1 MSRRELPQRTGLP
14 IPISE
19 RFEFVSEK
27 WLETARTFLQNKL
40 DAFNGNPPTGRFA
53 AVETYTNAP
62 PHLKCPNDVAT
73 VHIVIENGQLDV
85 GYGNVENPTF
95 HVTGDYNRSLV
106 IGTSV
111 YEALPERRERVQRE
125 LQHRHGNVLQVTGA
139 GFADADPEILK
150 LLPGLHDHLAKRTV
164 GNPDIPHK
172 LKHLEVETRIQEVE
186 ANGYTVF
193 ENAISDAFVEEL
205 NEDFDRLIAENQR
218 GKVAAMLL
226 SRGPL
231 WEEVATHPQIH
242 AVAQQLLGV
251 DCNLG
256 QSIAFRKSK
265 GADTHQLHND
275 PPHPHTGELCCNVT
289 TVWALS
295 EFDED
300 SGPTI
305 VVPGSH
311 KENRPPDQDA
321 KSRAVKLTM
330 PKGSVAMWH
339 GSLWHGAAIRERDG
353 ERTSL
358 HNTYLRNWV
367 RTWDN
372 YLEIDP
378 AILERNSPAL
388 TTLAGIDDLYGKN
401 TYEGI
406 DFRRLAA

>member
-1 MSRRELPQRTGLP
+1 MSRRELPQRTALP
-14 IPISE
+14 VPISE
-19 RFEFVSEK
+19 RFEFVSEG
-27 WLETARTFLQNKL
+27 WLESARSFLQGKLHKL
-40 DAFNGNPPTGRFA
+40 DEKLTTGRFA
-53 AVETYTNAP
+53 AVETYTDAP
-62 PHLKCPNDVAT
+62 PHLQCPDDVAT
-73 VHIVIENGQLDV
+73 VHIVIKNGKLDV
-85 GYGNVENPTF
+85 GYGRVANANLSVK
-95 HVTGDYNRSLV
+95 GDYNRSLV

-111 YEALPERRERVQRE
+111 YENLPERRDRNQRE
-125 LQHRHGNVLQVTGA
+125 LQHRHGNVLEVSGS
-139 GFADADPEILK
+139 GFADVNPELLK
-150 LLPGLHDHLAKRTV
+150 LLSGLHDHLAKRTV

-172 LKHLEVETRIQEVE
+172 LKHLDVETRVSEVE
-186 ANGYTVF
+186 ENGYTIF
-193 ENAISDAFVEEL
+193 QNAVTDDFVEEL
-205 NEDFDRLIAENQR
+205 NDDLDRLFAENGRRQ
-218 GKVAAMLL
+218 VAAMLL

-231 WEEVATHPQIH
+231 WEEIATHPQIH
-242 AVAQQLLGV
+242 AAAQYLLGA

-256 QSIAFRKSK
+256 QSIAFRKPK
-265 GADTHQLHND
+265 GADTHQIHND

-295 EFDED
+295 DFDED
-300 SGPTI
+300 AGPTI

-311 KENRPPDQDA
+311 KENRVPDQDA
-321 KSRAVKLTM
+321 KSHAIKLTM

-378 AILERNSPAL
+378 AILERNSPTL

-401 TYEGI
+401 TYDGI
-406 DFRRLAA
+406 DFKRLAA

>member
-1 MSRRELPQRTGLP
+1 MSRRELPQRTALP
-14 IPISE
+14 VPISE
-19 RFEFVSEK
+19 RFEFVSEG
-27 WLETARTFLQNKL
+27 WLESAHSFLRGKLHKL
-40 DAFNGNPPTGRFA
+40 DEKLTTGRFA
-53 AVETYTNAP
+53 AVETYTDAP
-62 PHLKCPNDVAT
+62 PHLQCPDNVAT
-73 VHIVIENGQLDV
+73 VHIVIENGKLDV
-85 GYGNVENPTF
+85 GYGRVANANLSVK
-95 HVTGDYNRSLV
+95 GDYNRSLV

-111 YEALPERRERVQRE
+111 YENLPARRDRNQRE
-125 LQHRHGNVLQVTGA
+125 LQHRHGNVLEVSGS
-139 GFADADPEILK
+139 GFANVNPELLK
-150 LLPGLHDHLAKRTV
+150 LLSGLHDHLARRTV

-172 LKHLEVETRIQEVE
+172 LKHLDVETRVSEVE
-186 ANGYTVF
+186 ENGYTLF
-193 ENAISDAFVEEL
+193 QNAVTDDFVEEL
-205 NEDFDRLIAENQR
+205 NDDLDRLFAENGRRQ
-218 GKVAAMLL
+218 VAAMLL

-231 WEEVATHPQIH
+231 WEEIATHPQIH
-242 AVAQQLLGV
+242 AAAQYLLGA

-256 QSIAFRKSK
+256 QSIAFRKPK
-265 GADTHQLHND
+265 GADTHQIHND

-295 EFDED
+295 DFDED
-300 SGPTI
+300 AGPTI

-311 KENRPPDQDA
+311 KENRVPDQDA
-321 KSRAVKLTM
+321 KSRAIKLTM

-378 AILERNSPAL
+378 AILERNSPTL

-401 TYEGI
+401 TYDGI
-406 DFRRLAA
+406 DFKRLAA

>member
-1 MSRRELPQRTGLP
+1 MPRRELPERTRLP

-27 WLETARTFLQNKL
+27 WLDAARTFIQEKL
-40 DAFNGNPPTGRFA
+40 DARSVETPSGRFA
-53 AVETYTNAP
+53 AVETYTDAP
-62 PHLKCPNDVAT
+62 PHLKCPNNVAT

-85 GYGNVENPTF
+85 GYGEVADPTF
-95 HVTGDYNRSLV
+95 HVKGDYNRSLV
-106 IGTSV
+106 IGASV
-111 YEALPERRERVQRE
+111 YEQLPERRERIQRE
-125 LQHRHGNVLQVTGA
+125 LHHRHGAVLELTGS
-139 GFADADPEILK
+139 GFEGVNPELLK

-164 GNPDIPHK
+164 GNPNIQHK
-172 LKHLEVETRIQEVE
+172 LQHLDVEIRAQEIE
-186 ANGYTVF
+186 QNGYTVF
-193 ENAISDAFVEEL
+193 EKAITEAFVDEL
-205 NEDFDRLIAENQR
+205 NDDLDRLIAENRR
-218 GKVAAMLL
+218 GKAAAMLL

-242 AVAQQLLGV
+242 AVAQHLLGA

-256 QSIAFRKSK
+256 QSIAFRKPK
-265 GADTHQLHND
+265 GVDTHQIHND
-275 PPHPHTGELCCNVT
+275 PPHPFTGELLCNVT

-300 SGPTI
+300 AGPTI

-388 TTLAGIDDLYGKN
+388 TTLAGIDDLFGKN

-406 DFRRLAA
+406 DFRRVAT

>member
-1 MSRRELPQRTGLP
+1 MARRELPQRTGLP

-27 WLETARTFLQNKL
+27 WLESARTFLQNKL
-40 DAFNGNPPTGRFA
+40 DTFNGNPPTGRFA

-62 PHLKCPNDVAT
+62 PHLKCPRDIAT
-73 VHIVIENGQLDV
+73 VHIVIENGQLEV
-85 GYGNVENPTF
+85 GYGEVENPTF
-95 HVTGDYNRSLV
+95 HAKGDYNRSLV
-106 IGTSV
+106 IGASV
-111 YEALPERRERVQRE
+111 YEELPKRRERMQRE
-125 LQHRHGNVLQVTGA
+125 LHHRHGNVLQVTGA
-139 GFADADPEILK
+139 GFADIDPSVLK
-150 LLPGLHDHLAKRTV
+150 LLEGLHDHLAKRTV
-164 GNPDIPHK
+164 SNPDIQHK
-172 LKHLEVETRIQEVE
+172 LKHLDVETRIQDVE
-186 ANGYTVF
+186 ENGYTVF
-193 ENAISDAFVEEL
+193 ENAISETFVDEL
-205 NEDFDRLIAENQR
+205 NEDLDRLIAENQR

-226 SRGPL
+226 SCGPL

-242 AVAQQLLGV
+242 AVAQYLLGA

-256 QSIAFRKSK
+256 QSIAFRKPK

-275 PPHPHTGELCCNVT
+275 PPHPFTGELCCNVT

-295 EFDED
+295 EFDEN

-311 KENRPPDQDA
+311 KENRPPDPDA
-321 KSRAVKLTM
+321 KSRAIKLTM
-330 PKGSVAMWH
+330 PKGSVALWH

-401 TYEGI
+401 TYDGI

>member
-1 MSRRELPQRTGLP
+1 MSRRDLPQRTGLP

-19 RFEFVSEK
+19 RFEFVSEQ
-27 WLETARTFLQNKL
+27 WLDSARSFLQDKL
-40 DAFNGNPPTGRFA
+40 NSIDRTLPLGRFA
-53 AVETYTNAP
+53 AVETYLDAP
-62 PHLKCPNDVAT
+62 PHLECPDDVAT
-73 VHIVIENGQLDV
+73 VHIVIKDGELDV
-85 GYGNVENPTF
+85 GYGDVSEPNLRVR
-95 HVTGDYNRSLV
+95 GDYNRSLV
-106 IGTSV
+106 IGASV
-111 YEALPERRERVQRE
+111 YEDLPERRDRIQRE
-125 LQHRHGNVLQVTGA
+125 LRHRHGTVLEVTGS
-139 GFADADPEILK
+139 GFANVNPDILK
-150 LLPGLHDHLAKRTV
+150 LLSGLHDHLAKRTV

-172 LKHLEVETRIQEVE
+172 LKHLDVEERVGEVGES
-186 ANGYTVF
+186 GYTIF
-193 ENAISDAFVEEL
+193 EKAITDAFVDEL
-205 NEDFDRLIAENQR
+205 NDDLERLFAENRR

-226 SRGPL
+226 ACGPL
-231 WEEVATHPQIH
+231 WEEVAMHPQIH
-242 AVAQQLLGV
+242 AVAQHLLGA

-256 QSIAFRKSK
+256 QSIAFRKPQ
-265 GADTHQLHND
+265 GADTHQMHND

-295 EFDED
+295 DFDED
-300 SGPTI
+300 AGPTI

-321 KSRAVKLTM
+321 KARAVKLTM

-339 GSLWHGAAIRERDG
+339 GSLWHGAAIRELDG

-388 TTLAGIDDLYGKN
+388 TTLAGIDDLFGKN
-401 TYEGI
+401 TYDGI
-406 DFRRLAA
+406 DFKRLAA